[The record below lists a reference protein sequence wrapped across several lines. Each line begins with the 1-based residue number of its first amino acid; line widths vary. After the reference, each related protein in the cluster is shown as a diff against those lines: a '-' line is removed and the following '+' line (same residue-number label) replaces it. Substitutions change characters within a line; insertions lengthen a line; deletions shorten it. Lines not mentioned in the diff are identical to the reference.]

1 MLSHEQRIAEVR
13 QRVLKIEGRRRMR
26 RVRLITAGSGLLC
39 LSLILGMSFAMP
51 AAAERAAYYG
61 SGGFEAAASMFA
73 AGSVRGYILIALVA
87 FVLGVCFTV
96 LCFRIRQVQH
106 IRKGDGNAQDRAD

>member
-1 MLSHEQRIAEVR
+1 
-13 QRVLKIEGRRRMR
+13 MR

-51 AAAERAAYYG
+51 AVAERAAYYG
-61 SGGFEAAASMFA
+61 SSGFEAAASMFA

>member
-39 LSLILGMSFAMP
+39 LSLILGMSYAMP
-51 AAAERAAYYG
+51 AAAERTASYG
-61 SGGFEAAASMFA
+61 YNDFETAASMFA
-73 AGSVRGYILIALVA
+73 SGSVRGYIFIALAA
-87 FVLGVCFTV
+87 FLLGVCFTV
-96 LCFRIRQVQH
+96 LCFRIRQIQH
-106 IRKGDGNAQDRAD
+106 DRRGNENAHDRAD

>member
-51 AAAERAAYYG
+51 AVAERAAYYG

-106 IRKGDGNAQDRAD
+106 DRRGNENAHDRAD

>member
-13 QRVLKIEGRRRMR
+13 QRVLKIEGQRRMR

-51 AAAERAAYYG
+51 AVAERAAYYG
-61 SGGFEAAASMFA
+61 SSGFEAAASMFA
-73 AGSVRGYILIALVA
+73 AGSVRGYIFIALAA

>member
-13 QRVLKIEGRRRMR
+13 QRVLKIEGRRRVR
-26 RVRLITAGSGLLC
+26 RARLITAGSGLLC

-51 AAAERAAYYG
+51 VAAERTAYYG

-87 FVLGVCFTV
+87 FLLGVCFTV
-96 LCFRIRQVQH
+96 LCFRIRQIQH
-106 IRKGDGNAQDRAD
+106 DRRGNENAHDRAD